1 MQCGILRYT
10 GMYCGILA
18 YRVHKY
24 TVSDL
29 RVQLGKCGK
38 KTTTKDQRIDQK
50 RRGGGSYCY
59 LLVPIFSMAEA
70 GGPMNSTPLD

>member
-38 KTTTKDQRIDQK
+38 KKQLRLK
-50 RRGGGSYCY
+50 
-59 LLVPIFSMAEA
+59 E
-70 GGPMNSTPLD
+70 